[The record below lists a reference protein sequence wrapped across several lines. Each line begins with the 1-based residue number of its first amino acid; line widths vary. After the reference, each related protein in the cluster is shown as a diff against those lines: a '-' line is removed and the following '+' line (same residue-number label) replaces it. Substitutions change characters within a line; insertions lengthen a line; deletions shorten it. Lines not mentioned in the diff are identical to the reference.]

1 MENASKA
8 LIIAGAILLSILIIS
23 LGIMIFT
30 QAKDSVGSNNLDKTK
45 IAAFNSEWETYAG
58 KNKSASEVRSMISA
72 VNASNATEKKSGDGR
87 YVKVIDGTVDSK
99 TEYNETTL
107 SKSVSNLTSSLAAA
121 KSYKITATYDET
133 SGLIKELKYEVQK

>member
-87 YVKVIDGTVDSK
+87 YVKVIDGTVSEAK
-99 TEYNETTL
+99 TYDENTL
-107 SKSVSNLTSSLAAA
+107 KGSVSDLTSSLAAA